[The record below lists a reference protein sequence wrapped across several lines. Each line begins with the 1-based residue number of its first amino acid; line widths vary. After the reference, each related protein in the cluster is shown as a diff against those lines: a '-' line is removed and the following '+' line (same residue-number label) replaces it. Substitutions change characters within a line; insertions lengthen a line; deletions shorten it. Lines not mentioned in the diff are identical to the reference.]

1 MKITEYWIRCRVQIE
16 KRSLGD
22 VKTLILQ
29 GNCEEKITHLGT
41 ALAHFTHLKILDLS
55 RNLLQNI
62 EGIEHIKTLE
72 VLNLYYNSIEDLFE
86 IKRLQ
91 CNPNLR
97 DLDLRLNPISRL
109 TADYRRYL
117 SYLLP
122 QLKTLDCRPLRRTE
136 SPLED
141 LLPNSNEEHNNH
153 SKNERSCIQWS
164 TGHTGERFHFGGWK
178 QELLRDSSEYTET
191 PLRSRRYADV
201 QKSAKWS
208 QDNNTKIFPPEES
221 PKIPSCIGVSPCW
234 LDDHVEKQR
243 SALVEYYSPKDAFP
257 NELDLPSANEPRLHT
272 EDTYTNHKE
281 RAGKASKDAKSDDSV
296 PNIRKTG
303 DSSTYSGS
311 SVTVSV
317 REPAPK
323 IIDLPT
329 GKKDSQEKQRK
340 ENDLSPSGYTKID
353 QPFLIALKSLI
364 RDAVSES
371 FAQYANRCS
380 VLAPDRRALEE
391 TYHLETCV
399 TSSRSEKAALKLV
412 EQPSVLPEKPSVWS
426 NLIPKHSIAEPSKP
440 ACRLASLRSDNDNV
454 SSAQTPKNPD
464 KSGGQSRFQYYHEP
478 PRNRP
483 GSDLQRAR
491 ASSWL
496 HPKPTDFVG
505 SSFLSSSE
513 SRSSNRQIHI
523 ETYVKDVRQSDQ
535 SALSQHHATLEP
547 NVYCL
552 TGSSVL
558 E

>member
-1 MKITEYWIRCRVQIE
+1 MAFPTPNAFSRHGYMTFIPLAMERKF
-16 KRSLGD
+16 S
-22 VKTLILQ
+22 TL
-29 GNCEEKITHLGT
+29 
-41 ALAHFTHLKILDLS
+41 
-55 RNLLQNI
+55 RQNI
-62 EGIEHIKTLE
+62 WASLNNGIEHIKTLE

-122 QLKTLDCRPLRRTE
+122 KLKTLDCRPLRRTE
-136 SPLED
+136 SPPED
-141 LLPNSNEEHNNH
+141 LLPSSNEEHNNYP
-153 SKNERSCIQWS
+153 KNERNCTQWS
-164 TGHTGERFHFGGWK
+164 TGNTGERFHFGGWK
-178 QELLRDSSEYTET
+178 QELLRESSEQIET
-191 PLRSRRYADV
+191 PLRSRSYADL

-208 QDNNTKIFPPEES
+208 HNNTKIFPPEES
-221 PKIPSCIGVSPCW
+221 PKITSFTGVSPCW

-243 SALVEYYSPKDAFP
+243 SALVEYYSSKGAFP
-257 NELDLPSANEPRLHT
+257 NELESPGANETRVHT

-281 RAGKASKDAKSDDSV
+281 RAEKASKDAKSNDSI
-296 PNIRKTG
+296 PNSRKTG
-303 DSSTYSGS
+303 DSGTYSGS
-311 SVTVSV
+311 SVTASA
-317 REPAPK
+317 RESAPK
-323 IIDLPT
+323 ALELPIGKMDL
-329 GKKDSQEKQRK
+329 QERQLK
-340 ENDLSPSGYTKID
+340 ENYPSPSGYAKID

-371 FAQYANRCS
+371 FAQYANRCG
-380 VLAPDRRALEE
+380 VLAPDRRALEQ

-412 EQPSVLPEKPSVWS
+412 EQSSVLPEKPSVWS
-426 NLIPKHSIAEPSKP
+426 GLIPKHSIAEPSKP
-440 ACRLASLRSDNDNV
+440 ACRLPSLRSDNDNV
-454 SSAQTPKNPD
+454 SSAHTPKNLD
-464 KSGGQSRFQYYHEP
+464 KSGGQSGLQYYREP
-478 PRNRP
+478 SRNRP
-483 GSDLQRAR
+483 GSDQQRAR
-491 ASSWL
+491 TSSWL
-496 HPKPTDFVG
+496 HPKPADFVG

-535 SALSQHHATLEP
+535 SSLNQQHGTPKP